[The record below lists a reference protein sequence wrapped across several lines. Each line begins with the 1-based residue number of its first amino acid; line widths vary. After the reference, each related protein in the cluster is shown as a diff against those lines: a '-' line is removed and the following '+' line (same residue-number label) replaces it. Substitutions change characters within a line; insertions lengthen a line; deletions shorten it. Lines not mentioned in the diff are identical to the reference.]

1 MTTKSD
7 LARELDYP
15 IDTLLVDLEE
25 RFRCRPAWDWIHKG
39 EYSRGER
46 ASDVVAIRGYIL
58 AIRVLR
64 SVRIVG
70 EAREHAAIRADA
82 GAAEGGC
89 DADESAT

>member
-15 IDTLLVDLEE
+15 IDTLLVEVRKLFGRRVSWE
-25 RFRCRPAWDWIHKG
+25 WIRAA

-46 ASDVVAIRGYIL
+46 ASDIAEIHGLIL

-70 EAREHAAIRADA
+70 EAQQ
-82 GAAEGGC
+82 
-89 DADESAT
+89 